1 MLKSSIELPEKL
13 IYTWWKL
20 LICLLG
26 LFIIYIYIFFFEKRP
41 IKQNLQNTAKY
52 VDEHEND
59 KNMFI
64 FKNLY
69 INQQYIMT

>member
-1 MLKSSIELPEKL
+1 METFYLPPWSVH
-13 IYTWWKL
+13 Y
-20 LICLLG
+20 
-26 LFIIYIYIFFFEKRP
+26 IYIYIFFFEKRP

-64 FKNLY
+64 FKNIY